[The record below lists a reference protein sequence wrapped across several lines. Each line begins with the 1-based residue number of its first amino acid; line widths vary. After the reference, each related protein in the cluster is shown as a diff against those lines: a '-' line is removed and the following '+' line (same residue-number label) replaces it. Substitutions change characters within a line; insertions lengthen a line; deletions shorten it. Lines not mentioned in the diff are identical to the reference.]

1 MGDFSNGE
9 QLRRLPL
16 RALVAFASRCARR
29 IQPQYV
35 LENDHPTK
43 QTSTNSINAAIR
55 VAEEF
60 AMGGSVDAKKAA
72 TATRDAEEAY
82 AAAQDPEFASPE
94 AVHAAKA
101 ALAAVGAANICFA
114 VKASQGM
121 DKEVWVAVEIAGE
134 SMIAAM
140 ADEETASRAL
150 AFDLETLAE
159 LELGEFPEWGETV
172 DPMEDGPLGPLVP
185 PKHRLKQ
192 KKAPA
197 SKAKPESDKAAAPN
211 RAMQALERIDA
222 LRMEIEEDD
231 PEAAAKKR
239 LMGQPRQSSKAA
251 ATGAVDHKEVAQLQQ
266 RLQKELERVLAA
278 KTALDEERIQLQTE
292 RESFESRLKKTS
304 SNRGEGGID
313 TDLRQL
319 AKERRQI
326 HAERQVL
333 EDDQAAF
340 TEELEQFEIDRAK
353 FQQEERRLQR
363 EREKL
368 EPQREETRKER
379 ARLEKHRNWL
389 RLKLQE
395 FREHR
400 SHVTSPDMDG
410 SALWQQ
416 LQPVQQELQEI
427 DEEQATLKSEL
438 QDLQQSIADVAQGE
452 RSVGMSAEAVES
464 LRQDNAQLQAE
475 IEKLRTELTRAA
487 DETDSRL
494 EAERQKLQ
502 QTQAELEQRA
512 LTFQENEAALKEALV
527 RITEEQ
533 GRFAMQQ
540 SELEKLKAEL
550 ESRQQAFQTEQS
562 RFQDLIDVT
571 FRR

>member
-1 MGDFSNGE
+1 MGEFSNGE

-29 IQPQYV
+29 IQSQYV

-43 QTSTNSINAAIR
+43 QSSTDSINAAIR

-192 KKAPA
+192 AKAPA
-197 SKAKPESDKAAAPN
+197 SNTKQDSAKAAAPN

-239 LMGQPRQSSKAA
+239 LMAQPRQSSKVA
-251 ATGAVDHKEVAQLQQ
+251 ATGAVDDKEVAQLQQ

-278 KTALDEERIQLQTE
+278 KT
-292 RESFESRLKKTS
+292 
-304 SNRGEGGID
+304 
-313 TDLRQL
+313 
-319 AKERRQI
+319 
-326 HAERQVL
+326 
-333 EDDQAAF
+333 
-340 TEELEQFEIDRAK
+340 RA
-353 FQQEERRLQR
+353 
-363 EREKL
+363 
-368 EPQREETRKER
+368 
-379 ARLEKHRNWL
+379 
-389 RLKLQE
+389 
-395 FREHR
+395 
-400 SHVTSPDMDG
+400 G
-410 SALWQQ
+410 
-416 LQPVQQELQEI
+416 
-427 DEEQATLKSEL
+427 
-438 QDLQQSIADVAQGE
+438 
-452 RSVGMSAEAVES
+452 
-464 LRQDNAQLQAE
+464 
-475 IEKLRTELTRAA
+475 
-487 DETDSRL
+487 
-494 EAERQKLQ
+494 
-502 QTQAELEQRA
+502 
-512 LTFQENEAALKEALV
+512 
-527 RITEEQ
+527 
-533 GRFAMQQ
+533 
-540 SELEKLKAEL
+540 
-550 ESRQQAFQTEQS
+550 
-562 RFQDLIDVT
+562 
-571 FRR
+571 